1 MRRRILSKLRVV
13 NNLPRDTRGAHV
25 ANALSVDASIRVSK
39 VYAKRVLG
47 DATGLT
53 KSAFRKAFTELPCL
67 IDYLNSEG
75 KCRAFVRWTD
85 GTGRGL
91 NVVNDNIRY
100 FAEYGICAKGIR
112 DFVASV
118 GVPFFSFDA
127 CHAKHIGGGGY
138 SNAVSLVDTK
148 AKSLTNYEI
157 ALTTDPESEQESLYA
172 SLFKEMERDEN
183 ESELINL

>member
-1 MRRRILSKLRVV
+1 MEILILGIISVVNCEGVNELRLCEDEYSKLKVV

-25 ANALSVDASIRVSK
+25 ANALSVDAGIRVSK

-53 KSAFRKAFTELPCL
+53 KAAFRNAFTELPCL
-67 IDYLNSEG
+67 IDWLN
-75 KCRAFVRWTD
+75 CAFVRWTD
-85 GTGRGL
+85 GAGRGL

-127 CHAKHIGGGGY
+127 CHAKHLYYRGAPRRHETRVADELRT
-138 SNAVSLVDTK
+138 SNE
-148 AKSLTNYEI
+148 Y
-157 ALTTDPESEQESLYA
+157 
-172 SLFKEMERDEN
+172 
-183 ESELINL
+183 

>member
-1 MRRRILSKLRVV
+1 MEILILGITVIVNWKLSKKYDCAKTNIEKVESQLK
-13 NNLPRDTRGAHV
+13 NLP
-25 ANALSVDASIRVSK
+25 ANTNAKRRARRERLSVDAGIRVSK

-53 KSAFRKAFTELPCL
+53 KAAFREAFTELPCL
-67 IDYLNSEG
+67 IDYMNSEG

-85 GTGRGL
+85 GAGRGL

-127 CHAKHIGGGGY
+127 CHAKH
-138 SNAVSLVDTK
+138 
-148 AKSLTNYEI
+148 
-157 ALTTDPESEQESLYA
+157 LYYQQ
-172 SLFKEMERDEN
+172 L
-183 ESELINL
+183 LIMVMPSPLSTRNPSR